1 MFNELCWQ
9 LNRVGLSVVAAGLRR
24 VVAAVS
30 PVTYRAYDAGDAVG
44 YKGRLSSRVVGVVA
58 FVQDDG
64 KLVWRW

>member
-30 PVTYRAYDAGDAVG
+30 PVTYRDYDEADEVG
-44 YKGRLSSRVVGVVA
+44 YKGWLSSRYAGVVA
-58 FVQDDG
+58 FVQEDG
-64 KLVWRW
+64 ALVWRW

>member
-24 VVAAVS
+24 VAAT
-30 PVTYRAYDAGDAVG
+30 VTPTTVGEYALGGCGG
-44 YKGRLSSRVVGVVA
+44 YKGWIESPLGVVA

-64 KLVWRW
+64 ALVWRW

>member
-24 VVAAVS
+24 VAAAVS
-30 PVTYRAYDAGDAVG
+30 PVTYRAYDAGDEVG
-44 YKGRLSSRVVGVVA
+44 YKGWLYSPFAGVIA